1 MSNNYIVAIDGPA
14 ASGKS
19 TVARKLAETL
29 KITYLSSGSVYR
41 TITYMCLLNY
51 IPADNELIKQ
61 FLQNYKVTITKGLVL
76 VNNTDYSK
84 YISLPETEKAVSSYS
99 SLPSVR
105 EYAVGILRDT
115 AKNESIIMDGRDIG
129 TVVFPNATHKFF
141 LTASAKVRAQ
151 RRYDEFRKN
160 HPNEK
165 ISLNSIL
172 TEIIKRDQM
181 DETRELS
188 PLIKDK
194 NALLIDNS
202 KLNIEETIQ
211 TIYNYICKVNQ

>member
-1 MSNNYIVAIDGPA
+1 MSNNYVVAIDGPA

-19 TVARKLAETL
+19 TVAKKLAETL

-41 TITYMCLLNY
+41 TVTHLCLSNN

-61 FLQNYKVTITKGLVL
+61 FLPNYVVTITKGLVL

-99 SLPSVR
+99 SLPCVR
-105 EYAVGILRDT
+105 EYAVGILRNT

-141 LTASAKVRAQ
+141 LTASAEVRAK
-151 RRYDEFRKN
+151 RRYDEFCKN
-160 HPNEK
+160 HPKEK
-165 ISLNSIL
+165 ISLNTIL
-172 TEIIKRDQM
+172 AEIIKRDKM

-188 PLIKDK
+188 PLIKDEK
-194 NALLIDNS
+194 AILIDNS
-202 KLNIEETIQ
+202 NLTIEQTIQ
-211 TIYNYICKVNQ
+211 ALSKYINKSC